1 MTPTVNCNLSLRLK
15 HYRQQTKLPAATT
28 RKLRSLE
35 RDRRTIYTIL
45 ASLHKIGCKVKCEIV
60 GPLPVSDNHQSNG
73 QTAQIPNLERT
84 ETIMVN
90 KHGPAATLSTMEVLN
105 VAISIVFG
113 TRAAMKASK
122 HILDGTTFRAILATT
137 IAISGTTTIVNATE
151 SLSCLDE
158 TQVGRI
164 SGGATTR
171 IVHVQDKIIAT
182 AAPATLIAIRIS
194 TETETSAIRAN
205 RRDIKEE
212 VQGVMLTDI
221 LTRISVINVDHP
233 WRNTAD
239 GQAKISANMKI
250 WSAGAFVSVI
260 LHLRGQIVT

>member
-1 MTPTVNCNLSLRLK
+1 
-15 HYRQQTKLPAATT
+15 
-28 RKLRSLE
+28 
-35 RDRRTIYTIL
+35 
-45 ASLHKIGCKVKCEIV
+45 
-60 GPLPVSDNHQSNG
+60 
-73 QTAQIPNLERT
+73 
-84 ETIMVN
+84 
-90 KHGPAATLSTMEVLN
+90 MEVLN

-113 TRAAMKASK
+113 THAAMKASK

-151 SLSCLDE
+151 PLSCLDE

-182 AAPATLIAIRIS
+182 AVPATLIAIRIS

-221 LTRISVINVDHP
+221 LTRISVINVDRP